1 MIAKTVSKKSLV
13 NGDVEQDGSVGPV
26 DQYKEVIRVQ
36 DNKIKELSSENE
48 NLREQLTQY
57 STDLEKLRHMM
68 YELQQQNTEMKLRVS
83 FLCNWWMPFEDNIVP
98 KKGPCL

>member
-1 MIAKTVSKKSLV
+1 MEKLRRQPVRNGAYVLGMIAKTVSKQSLV
-13 NGDVEQDGSVGPV
+13 NGDSTHDMPVGLV

-48 NLREQLTQY
+48 VLREHLTQY
-57 STDLEKLRHMM
+57 STDLEKLRQLM

-83 FLCNWWMPFEDNIVP
+83 FL
-98 KKGPCL
+98 